1 MKYIIFDID
10 GTLTDTTDIDDKC
23 YIESFENLFNVSIK
37 EIKWSQLK
45 NVTDWGIAEELISI
59 KLKKNSS
66 QSDIETLKNLF
77 LNKIKDEFRINKS
90 NFTEI
95 KGANS
100 FYNLVR
106 SEPQLKI
113 GIATGGWEETA
124 NFKLNAIGINPIDVC
139 YSNSSRFKKRED
151 ITLDVISQLNSKHAD
166 KPDEIIYFGDG
177 EWDYKTCNKLNI
189 RFIGIDNKN
198 NSKLSNLGAE
208 EVYQNYKTPRK
219 IMNSIKSSS
228 R

>member
-77 LNKIKDEFRINKS
+77 LNKIKDEFRINTVS
-90 NFTEI
+90 YTH
-95 KGANS
+95 
-100 FYNLVR
+100 L
-106 SEPQLKI
+106 
-113 GIATGGWEETA
+113 
-124 NFKLNAIGINPIDVC
+124 
-139 YSNSSRFKKRED
+139 
-151 ITLDVISQLNSKHAD
+151 TL
-166 KPDEIIYFGDG
+166 P
-177 EWDYKTCNKLNI
+177 T
-189 RFIGIDNKN
+189 
-198 NSKLSNLGAE
+198 
-208 EVYQNYKTPRK
+208 TPYV
-219 IMNSIKSSS
+219 
-228 R
+228 